1 MTAVVLS
8 IKRATHFHINISHHP
23 STSTITNHNIMSTTA
38 DSSLPDSIC
47 ANCGEGEES
56 SGNLKAC
63 TACKM
68 VKYCNRDC
76 QIAHRPQHKKKCKKR
91 AAEIRDEKLCQE
103 PPPPEECPICMLP
116 PPLYDNATGMAFNS
130 CCGKLICIGC
140 IHTIEE
146 SGMNILCA
154 YCRTPYVKSN
164 EEEIKRLKKLMEKG
178 NGDAFYQLAGLY
190 AQGIKGMP
198 QNHAKANELY
208 LKAGE
213 LGCAGAYY
221 NLGQSYQHG
230 DGVEIDKK
238 KAKHYW
244 ELAAINGDEMARH
257 NLGCIELEA
266 GNHQRAYKHC
276 LIAASAGYKDSLD
289 MVRKG
294 YRVGQVT
301 KEQYANTLREY
312 QKSQDETKSEARDK
326 ARAVYYNEMHG

>member
-1 MTAVVLS
+1 
-8 IKRATHFHINISHHP
+8 
-23 STSTITNHNIMSTTA
+23 MSTTA

-140 IHTIEE
+140 IHTMRETGGKNMKLCPFCKA
-146 SGMNILCA
+146 SLTILVEDDVERA
-154 YCRTPYVKSN
+154 
-164 EEEIKRLKKLMEKG
+164 KKLMEKEELERLNKLIDNG
-178 NGDAFYQLAGLY
+178 NADAFHQLASYY
-190 AQGIKGMP
+190 ADGSRGMP
-198 QNHAKANELY
+198 QDWAKANELY

-213 LGCAGAYY
+213 LGCAMAYS
-221 NLGQSYQHG
+221 NLGNSYLAG
-230 DGVEIDKK
+230 TGVEIDKK
-238 KAKHYW
+238 KAKHYY
-244 ELAAINGDEMARH
+244 ELAAMNGSVQARH
-257 NLGCIELEA
+257 NLGCSEGTT
-266 GNHQRAYKHC
+266 GNHERAMKH
-276 LIAASAGYKDSLD
+276 LMISASAGLKESLD
-289 MVRKG
+289 AVKKG
-294 YRVGQVT
+294 YRYMNGYVT
-301 KEQYANTLREY
+301 KDQYANTLREY
-312 QKSQDETKSEARDK
+312 QNSQDEMKSDTRDK
-326 ARAVYYNEMHG
+326 ALAARNERMGG